1 MHKCLVVQIIQVS
14 LLPCLH
20 SIFMSKVMGFVMGIV
35 VGVGVGLM
43 VGRDGECIQACLE
56 VISLTSHLLFMSF
69 KTYVAYYI

>member
-1 MHKCLVVQIIQVS
+1 MYTCLVVKIIQV
-14 LLPCLH
+14 LLSPWLH
-20 SIFMSKVMGFVMGIV
+20 SMFMSKVMGFVMGIV

-56 VISLTSHLLFMSF
+56 VIYLTDHLLFMSF